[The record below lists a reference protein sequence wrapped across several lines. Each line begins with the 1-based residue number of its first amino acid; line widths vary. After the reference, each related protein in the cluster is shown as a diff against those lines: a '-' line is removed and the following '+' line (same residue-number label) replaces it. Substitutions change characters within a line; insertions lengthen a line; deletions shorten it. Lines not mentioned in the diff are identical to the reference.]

1 NENFLSPGKLYY
13 HNYLVL
19 LNAEIMVAEGQEN
32 KLISYL
38 KKNLLAEMSPGK
50 KEFEKISD
58 VSEKLK
64 EQKQKELYEFIKK
77 FFKISVIAKE

>member
-1 NENFLSPGKLYY
+1 
-13 HNYLVL
+13 
-19 LNAEIMVAEGQEN
+19 MVAQGQEN
-32 KLISYL
+32 KLIPYL
-38 KKNLLAEMSPGK
+38 KKNLLAQMALGK

-77 FFKISVIAKE
+77 FFRISVIATEK